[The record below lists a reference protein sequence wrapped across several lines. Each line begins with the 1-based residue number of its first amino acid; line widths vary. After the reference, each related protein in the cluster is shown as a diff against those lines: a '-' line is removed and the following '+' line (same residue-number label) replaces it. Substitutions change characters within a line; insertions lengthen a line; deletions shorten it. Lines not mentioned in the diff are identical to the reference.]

1 MVCAKL
7 TALVY
12 TIGPGPGIWAGGVGI
27 PEEGGVKRKLIAAI
41 GIAGMM
47 VSIAACGGDKD
58 SGDSKGSEAK
68 ELTVWLTVDAQNNW
82 PALVKAADAA
92 VQKKHPGL
100 KITHEYY
107 GWPDKNAKLDAV
119 LATDKAP
126 DVVEMGN
133 TEMLGYMVKGAFA
146 PLDASKFDNSSA
158 WLDGL
163 KASVTYDG
171 KTYGVPYYAGGRV
184 ANWRKD
190 VFAKVGVKSAP
201 TTYAE
206 LTAALDK
213 VQKKE
218 GDKFSAWYQPTR
230 DWYAAMSFVYDAG
243 GSIAVESGGKWK
255 ASLSSPESVKGLNE
269 FKNVVDEYMHGDKTK
284 DESDRYIVYGQG
296 KSGMIFAP
304 AWEGATAAAKE
315 NDKTGKLAG
324 NVENFVMP
332 GPSGKNLPVFLGG
345 SDLAVP
351 VKSDAQDLAAEW
363 INAFTGPSGQ
373 KGLMAKGN
381 LPNNKTDLATLK
393 NDPATAVPA
402 TAAESNWF
410 VPMAPGWGQ
419 VEKAQVLQNML
430 QSIGTGKKTVEAAAK
445 EADAAIDKV
454 INNS

>member
-1 MVCAKL
+1 M
-7 TALVY
+7 
-12 TIGPGPGIWAGGVGI
+12 
-27 PEEGGVKRKLIAAI
+27 KRKLIAAI

-47 VSIAACGGDKD
+47 VSIAACGGNDDKSSSN
-58 SGDSKGSEAK
+58 SGADAK

-82 PALVKAADAA
+82 PQLVKAADAA
-92 VQKKHPGL
+92 VQKAHPGV
-100 KITHEYY
+100 KIKHEYY
-107 GWPDKNAKLDAV
+107 GWPDKNTKLDAV
-119 LATDKAP
+119 LATDKVP

-133 TEMLGYMVKGAFA
+133 TEMLSYMVKGAFA
-146 PLDASKFDNSSA
+146 PVDPAKFTNSSA

-190 VFAKVGVKSAP
+190 IAASVGVKAPP

-206 LTAALDK
+206 LTADLDK
-213 VQKKE
+213 IQKKE
-218 GDKFSAWYQPTR
+218 GSKFSAWYQPTR

-243 GSIAVESGGKWK
+243 GAIATQSGSDWK
-255 ASLSSPESVKGLNE
+255 ASLSSPESIKGLNE
-269 FKNVVDEYMHGDKTK
+269 WKSVIDKYMHGDKTK

-296 KSGMIFAP
+296 KASMIFAA
-304 AWEGATAAAKE
+304 AWEGATAADPK
-315 NDKTGKLAG
+315 NDKTGGKLKTDL
-324 NVENFVMP
+324 VNFVMP
-332 GPSGKNLPVFLGG
+332 GPSGKNMPVFLGG

-351 VKSDAQDLAAEW
+351 VKSKAQALAAEW

-393 NDPATAVPA
+393 SDPATAVPA

-419 VEKAQVLQNML
+419 VEKAQVLQTML
-430 QSIGTGKKTVEAAAK
+430 QNIGTGKQSVEDAAK
-445 EADAAIDKV
+445 AADTAIDKV
-454 INNS
+454 INTK

>member
-1 MVCAKL
+1 M
-7 TALVY
+7 
-12 TIGPGPGIWAGGVGI
+12 
-27 PEEGGVKRKLIAAI
+27 KRKLTAAI

-47 VSIAACGGDKD
+47 VSIAACGGEGDGGSDKGAD
-58 SGDSKGSEAK
+58 AK

-82 PALVKAADAA
+82 PELVKAADAA
-92 VQKKHPGL
+92 VKKKHPGL
-100 KITHEYY
+100 KIDHEYY

-119 LATDKAP
+119 LATDKVP

-146 PLDASKFDNSSA
+146 PLDQADFDNSDA

-190 VFAKVGVKSAP
+190 VAASAGVKSTP
-201 TTYAE
+201 KTYKE

-213 VQKKE
+213 IQKKQ

-243 GSIAVESGGKWK
+243 GAIATESGGQWK
-255 ASLSSPESVKGLNE
+255 ASLSSPESLKGLTE
-269 FKNVVDEYMHGDKTK
+269 FKNVVDSYMHGDKTK

-296 KSGMIFAP
+296 KSAMIFAA
-304 AWEGATAAAKE
+304 AWEGATAEDPK
-315 NDKTGKLAG
+315 NDKTGKLKG
-324 NVENFVMP
+324 NLENFVMP
-332 GPSGKNLPVFLGG
+332 GPSGKNMPVFLGG

-351 VKSDAQDLAAEW
+351 VKSDAQALAAEW
-363 INAFTGPSGQ
+363 INAFAGSSGQ

-393 NDPATAVPA
+393 NDPKTAVPA

-419 VEKAQVLQNML
+419 VEKAQILQTML
-430 QSIGTGKKTVEAAAK
+430 QSIGTGKKSVEAAAE

-454 INNS
+454 INTK

>member
-1 MVCAKL
+1 M
-7 TALVY
+7 
-12 TIGPGPGIWAGGVGI
+12 
-27 PEEGGVKRKLIAAI
+27 KRKLVAAI

-47 VSIAACGGDKD
+47 VSIAACGGGKD
-58 SGDSKGSEAK
+58 GGSSSKGGADAK

-82 PALVKAADAA
+82 PELVKAADDA
-92 VQKKHPGL
+92 VTKKHPGL
-100 KITHEYY
+100 KIKHEYY
-107 GWPDKNAKLDAV
+107 GWPDKNTKLDAV

-146 PLDASKFDNSSA
+146 PVDAADFTGSDA

-190 VFAKVGVKSAP
+190 VIAAAGVKSVP
-201 TTYAE
+201 KTYQE
-206 LTAALDK
+206 LTADLDK
-213 VQKKE
+213 VQKKQ
-218 GDKFSAWYQPTR
+218 GDKFNAWYQPTR

-243 GSIAVESGGKWK
+243 GSIAKEEGGQWK
-255 ASLSSPESVKGLNE
+255 ADLSSPESLKGLNE
-269 FKNVVDEYMHGDKTK
+269 FKNVVDKYMHGDKTK

-296 KSGMIFAP
+296 KSGMIFGA
-304 AWEGATAAAKE
+304 AWEGAAASDPE
-315 NDKTGKLAG
+315 QDKTGKLKD
-324 NVENFVMP
+324 NNENFVMP
-332 GPSGKNLPVFLGG
+332 GPSGKNMPVFLGG

-351 VKSDAQDLAAEW
+351 VKSKAQTLAAEW

-373 KGLMAKGN
+373 KGLMGKGN

-393 NDPATAVPA
+393 DDPATAVPA

-419 VEKAQVLQNML
+419 VEKAQVLQTML
-430 QSIGTGKKTVEAAAK
+430 QNIGTGKKSVEAAAK

-454 INNS
+454 INTK

>member
-1 MVCAKL
+1 MASL
-7 TALVY
+7 SN
-12 TIGPGPGIWAGGVGI
+12 GI
-27 PEEGGVKRKLIAAI
+27 PEEGGVKRKLTTAI
-41 GIAGMM
+41 CVAGMM
-47 VSIAACGGDKD
+47 VSIAACGGGEDKSSD
-58 SGDSKGSEAK
+58 TGADTK

-82 PALVKAADAA
+82 PELVKAADAA
-92 VQKKHPGL
+92 VEKKHPGIT
-100 KITHEYY
+100 ITHEYY

-133 TEMLGYMVKGAFA
+133 TEMLAYMVKGAFA
-146 PLDASKFDNSSA
+146 PLDPAKFDNSEA

-163 KASVTYDG
+163 KASVTYED

-184 ANWRKD
+184 ANWRGD
-190 VFAKVGVKSAP
+190 VFAAAGVKTP
-201 TTYAE
+201 PKTYDE

-213 VQKKE
+213 VQKKQ

-255 ASLSSPESVKGLNE
+255 ANLSSPESIKGLNE
-269 FKNVVDEYMHGDKTK
+269 FKDVVDTYMHGDKTK

-351 VKSDAQDLAAEW
+351 VKSDAQTVAAEW
-363 INAFTGPSGQ
+363 INAFTGPAGQ
-373 KGLMAKGN
+373 KGLMEKGN

-393 NDPATAVPA
+393 DDPATAVPA

-419 VEKAQVLQNML
+419 VEKAQILQTML
-430 QSIGTGKKTVEAAAK
+430 QSIGTGKKSVEEAAKA
-445 EADAAIDKV
+445 ADAEIDKV
-454 INNS
+454 INNE

>member
-1 MVCAKL
+1 M
-7 TALVY
+7 
-12 TIGPGPGIWAGGVGI
+12 
-27 PEEGGVKRKLIAAI
+27 KRKLIAAI

-47 VSIAACGGDKD
+47 VSIAACGDDKD
-58 SGDSKGSEAK
+58 SGGSDKGTEAK

-82 PALVKAADAA
+82 PELVKAADAA
-92 VQKKHPGL
+92 VQKKHPGV

-119 LATDKAP
+119 LATDKVP

-133 TEMLGYMVKGAFA
+133 TEMLSYMVKGAFA
-146 PLDASKFDNSSA
+146 PLDAAKFDNSSA

-163 KASVTYDG
+163 KASVTYED

-184 ANWRKD
+184 GNWRKD
-190 VFAKVGVKSAP
+190 LFASAGVKAAP
-201 TTYAE
+201 KTYAE

-218 GDKFSAWYQPTR
+218 GDKFSSWYQPTR

-243 GSIAVESGGKWK
+243 GSIAKEEGGQWK
-255 ASLSSPESVKGLNE
+255 GNLSSPESVKGLNE
-269 FKNVVDEYMHGDKTK
+269 YKNVVDKYMHGDKTK
-284 DESDRYIVYGQG
+284 DESDRHIVYGQG
-296 KSGMIFAP
+296 KSGMIFGA
-304 AWEGATAAAKE
+304 AWEGATAEAPE
-315 NDKTGKLAG
+315 NDKSGKLKG
-324 NVENFVMP
+324 NLENFVMP

-351 VKSDAQDLAAEW
+351 VKSDAQELAAEW
-363 INAFTGPSGQ
+363 INAFTGPAGQ

-393 NDPATAVPA
+393 NDPKTVVPA

-419 VEKAQVLQNML
+419 IEKAQVLQTML
-430 QSIGTGKKTVEAAAK
+430 QSIGTGKKTVEEAAK

-454 INNS
+454 INTK

>member
-1 MVCAKL
+1 M
-7 TALVY
+7 
-12 TIGPGPGIWAGGVGI
+12 
-27 PEEGGVKRKLIAAI
+27 KRKLAAAI
-41 GIAGMM
+41 CIAGMM
-47 VSIAACGGDKD
+47 VSIAACGGDGGDGGSDK
-58 SGDSKGSEAK
+58 SGADAK

-82 PALVKAADAA
+82 PELVKAADAA
-92 VQKKHPGL
+92 VTKKHPGI
-100 KITHEYY
+100 KINHEYY

-146 PLDASKFDNSSA
+146 PLDAGQFDNSAA

-163 KASVTYDG
+163 KASVTYEG

-190 VFAKVGVKSAP
+190 VFASVGVKSAP
-201 TTYAE
+201 KTYAE
-206 LTAALDK
+206 LTSALDK
-213 VQKKE
+213 VQKEE

-243 GSIAVESGGKWK
+243 GSIAVESGGQWK
-255 ASLSSPESVKGLNE
+255 GNLSSPESVKGLKE
-269 FKNVVDEYMHGDKTK
+269 FQKVVDGYMHGDKTK

-315 NDKTGKLAG
+315 NDKTGKLEG

-351 VKSDAQDLAAEW
+351 VKSDAQAVAAEW
-363 INAFTGPSGQ
+363 INAFTGSSGQ
-373 KGLMAKGN
+373 KGLIAKGN

-419 VEKAQVLQNML
+419 VEKAQVLQTML
-430 QSIGTGKKTVEAAAK
+430 QSIGTGKKSVEAAAK

-454 INNS
+454 INTK

>member
-1 MVCAKL
+1 
-7 TALVY
+7 
-12 TIGPGPGIWAGGVGI
+12 
-27 PEEGGVKRKLIAAI
+27 VKRKLVTAI
-41 GIAGMM
+41 GVAGMM
-47 VSIAACGGDKD
+47 ISIAACGGSDD
-58 SGDSKGSEAK
+58 NGSGGGKGGDVK

-82 PALVKAADAA
+82 PELVKAADDA
-92 VQKKHPGL
+92 VAKKHPGI
-100 KITHEYY
+100 KIKHEYY

-133 TEMLGYMVKGAFA
+133 TEMLPYVVRGAFA
-146 PLDASKFDNSSA
+146 PVDPAKFDNSEA

-163 KASVTYDG
+163 KDSVTYEG

-184 ANWRKD
+184 ANFRKD
-190 VFAKVGVKSAP
+190 VFAEVGVKAAP
-201 TTYAE
+201 KTYKE

-213 VQKKE
+213 VQKKQ
-218 GDKFSAWYQPTR
+218 GDKFSAWYQPSR
-230 DWYAAMSFVYDAG
+230 DWYAAMSFVFDAG
-243 GSIAVESGGKWK
+243 GAIAKEEGGQWK
-255 ASLSSPESVKGLNE
+255 ASLSSPESLKGLNE
-269 FKNVVDEYMHGDKTK
+269 FKTVLDTYMHGDKTK
-284 DESDRYIVYGQG
+284 DEADRYIVYGQG

-304 AWEGATAAAKE
+304 AWEGATAADPK
-315 NDKTGKLAG
+315 NDKTGKLKG

-351 VKSDAQDLAAEW
+351 VKSDAQDVAAEW
-363 INAFTGPSGQ
+363 INAFTGASGQ

-402 TAAESNWF
+402 TAAESSWF

-419 VEKAQVLQNML
+419 VEKAQVLQTML
-430 QSIGTGKKTVEAAAK
+430 QSIATGKKSVEEAAK
-445 EADAAIDKV
+445 DADAAIDKV
-454 INNS
+454 INTK

>member
-1 MVCAKL
+1 M
-7 TALVY
+7 
-12 TIGPGPGIWAGGVGI
+12 
-27 PEEGGVKRKLIAAI
+27 KRKLISAI
-41 GIAGMM
+41 GIAGMV
-47 VSIAACGGDKD
+47 VSIAACGGEGGSGGSDKGAD
-58 SGDSKGSEAK
+58 AK

-82 PALVKAADAA
+82 PELVKAADAA
-92 VQKKHPGL
+92 VKKKHPGL
-100 KITHEYY
+100 KINHEYY

-119 LATDKAP
+119 LATDKVP

-146 PLDASKFDNSSA
+146 PLDPAEFDTSDA

-190 VFAKVGVKSAP
+190 VAASVGVKTP
-201 TTYAE
+201 PKTYKE

-213 VQKKE
+213 IQKKQ

-243 GSIAVESGGKWK
+243 GAIATESGGQWK
-255 ASLSSPESVKGLNE
+255 ASLSSPESLKGLKE
-269 FKNVVDEYMHGDKTK
+269 FKNVVDDYMHGDKTK

-296 KSGMIFAP
+296 KSAMIFAA
-304 AWEGATAAAKE
+304 AWEGATAEDPK
-315 NDKTGKLAG
+315 NDKSGELKG
-324 NVENFVMP
+324 NLENFVMP
-332 GPSGKNLPVFLGG
+332 GPSGKNMPVFLGG

-351 VKSDAQDLAAEW
+351 VKSDAQALAAEW
-363 INAFTGPSGQ
+363 INAFTGSSGQ

-381 LPNNKTDLATLK
+381 LPNNKSDLATLK
-393 NDPATAVPA
+393 NDPKTAVPA

-419 VEKAQVLQNML
+419 VEKAQILQTML
-430 QSIGTGKKTVEAAAK
+430 QSIGTGKKSVEAAAK

-454 INNS
+454 INTK

>member
-1 MVCAKL
+1 M
-7 TALVY
+7 
-12 TIGPGPGIWAGGVGI
+12 
-27 PEEGGVKRKLIAAI
+27 KRKLTAAI

-47 VSIAACGGDKD
+47 VSIAACGGEGGGGSDKGAD
-58 SGDSKGSEAK
+58 AK

-82 PALVKAADAA
+82 PDLVKAADAA
-92 VQKKHPGL
+92 VKKKHPGV
-100 KITHEYY
+100 KINHEYY

-146 PLDASKFDNSSA
+146 PLDQATFDHSDA

-163 KASVTYDG
+163 KASVTYED

-190 VFAKVGVKSAP
+190 VAASVGVKSTP
-201 TTYAE
+201 KTYKE

-213 VQKKE
+213 IQKKQ
-218 GDKFSAWYQPTR
+218 GDKYNAWYQPTR

-243 GSIAVESGGKWK
+243 GAIATESGGQWK
-255 ASLSSPESVKGLNE
+255 ASLSSPESLKGLKE
-269 FKNVVDEYMHGDKTK
+269 FKNVVDSYMHGDKTK

-296 KSGMIFAP
+296 KSAMIFAA
-304 AWEGATAAAKE
+304 AWEGATAEDPK
-315 NDKTGKLAG
+315 NDKTGKLKG
-324 NVENFVMP
+324 NLENFVMP
-332 GPSGKNLPVFLGG
+332 GPSGKNMPVFLGG

-351 VKSDAQDLAAEW
+351 VKSDAQALAAEW
-363 INAFTGPSGQ
+363 INALTGSAGQ

-393 NDPATAVPA
+393 NDPKTAVPA

-419 VEKAQVLQNML
+419 VEKAQILQTML
-430 QSIGTGKKTVEAAAK
+430 QSIGTGKKSVEAAAQD
-445 EADAAIDKV
+445 ADAAINKV
-454 INNS
+454 INTK

>member
-1 MVCAKL
+1 
-7 TALVY
+7 
-12 TIGPGPGIWAGGVGI
+12 
-27 PEEGGVKRKLIAAI
+27 VKRKLIAAI

-47 VSIAACGGDKD
+47 VSIAACGDSD
-58 SGDSKGSEAK
+58 SGSSDNSGADVK

-82 PALVKAADAA
+82 PELVKAADAA
-92 VQKKHPGL
+92 IVKKHPGI
-100 KITHEYY
+100 KIKHEYY

-133 TEMLGYMVKGAFA
+133 TEMLSYMVKGAFA
-146 PLDASKFDNSSA
+146 PVDAAKFDNSDA

-190 VFAKVGVKSAP
+190 LFASVGVKSAP
-201 TTYAE
+201 KTYTE

-243 GSIAVESGGKWK
+243 GSIAVESGGQWK
-255 ASLSSPESVKGLNE
+255 ANLSSPESIEGLKA
-269 FKNVVDEYMHGDKTK
+269 FKNVVDKYMHGDKTK

-315 NDKTGKLAG
+315 NDKTGKLAN

-351 VKSDAQDLAAEW
+351 VKSDAQAVAAEW
-363 INAFTGPSGQ
+363 INAFAGSSGQ

-419 VEKAQVLQNML
+419 VEKAQVLQTML
-430 QSIGTGKKTVEAAAK
+430 QSIGTGKKSVEDAAK
-445 EADAAIDKV
+445 EADAEIDKV
-454 INNS
+454 INTK

>member
-1 MVCAKL
+1 M
-7 TALVY
+7 
-12 TIGPGPGIWAGGVGI
+12 
-27 PEEGGVKRKLIAAI
+27 KRKLIAAI

-47 VSIAACGGDKD
+47 VSIAACGGNDD
-58 SGDSKGSEAK
+58 KGSSNSGADAK

-82 PALVKAADAA
+82 PDLVKAADAT
-92 VQKKHPGL
+92 VQKAHPGV
-100 KITHEYY
+100 KIKHEYY
-107 GWPDKNAKLDAV
+107 GWPDKNTKLDAV

-146 PLDASKFDNSSA
+146 PVDASKFTNSSA

-163 KASVTYDG
+163 KASVSYDG

-190 VFAKVGVKSAP
+190 IAASAGIKAPP

-206 LTAALDK
+206 LTSDLDK
-213 VQKKE
+213 IQKKE
-218 GDKFSAWYQPTR
+218 GGKFSAWYQPTR

-243 GSIAVESGGKWK
+243 GAIATQSGDQWK
-255 ASLSSPESVKGLNE
+255 GSLSSPESLKGLNE
-269 FKNVVDEYMHGDKTK
+269 WKSVIDKYMHGDKTK

-296 KSGMIFAP
+296 KAAMIFGA
-304 AWEGATAAAKE
+304 AWEGASAADPKA
-315 NDKTGKLAG
+315 DKTGGKLKTSL
-324 NVENFVMP
+324 VNFVMP
-332 GPSGKNLPVFLGG
+332 GPSGKNMPVFLGG
-345 SDLAVP
+345 SDLAIP
-351 VKSDAQDLAAEW
+351 VKSKAQGLAAEW

-393 NDPATAVPA
+393 SDPATEVPA

-419 VEKAQVLQNML
+419 VEKAQVLQTML
-430 QSIGTGKKTVEAAAK
+430 QNIGTGKQSVEAAAK
-445 EADAAIDKV
+445 AADSAIDKV
-454 INNS
+454 INTK

>member
-1 MVCAKL
+1 M
-7 TALVY
+7 
-12 TIGPGPGIWAGGVGI
+12 
-27 PEEGGVKRKLIAAI
+27 KRKLISAI
-41 GIAGMM
+41 GIAGMV
-47 VSIAACGGDKD
+47 VSIAACGGEGGSGGSDKGAD
-58 SGDSKGSEAK
+58 AK

-82 PALVKAADAA
+82 PELVKAADAA
-92 VQKKHPGL
+92 VKKKHPGL
-100 KITHEYY
+100 KINHEYY

-146 PLDASKFDNSSA
+146 PLDPAEFDTSDA

-190 VFAKVGVKSAP
+190 VAASVGVKTP
-201 TTYAE
+201 PKTYKE

-213 VQKKE
+213 IQKKQ

-243 GSIAVESGGKWK
+243 GAIATESGGQWK
-255 ASLSSPESVKGLNE
+255 ASLSSPESLKGLKE
-269 FKNVVDEYMHGDKTK
+269 FKNVVDDYMHGDKTK

-296 KSGMIFAP
+296 KSAMIFAA
-304 AWEGATAAAKE
+304 AWEGATAEDPK
-315 NDKTGKLAG
+315 NDKSGELKG
-324 NVENFVMP
+324 NLENFVMP
-332 GPSGKNLPVFLGG
+332 GPSGKNMPVFLGG

-351 VKSDAQDLAAEW
+351 VKSDAQALAAEW
-363 INAFTGPSGQ
+363 INAFTGSSGQ

-381 LPNNKTDLATLK
+381 LPNNKSDLATLK
-393 NDPATAVPA
+393 NDPKTAVPA

-419 VEKAQVLQNML
+419 VEKAQILQTML
-430 QSIGTGKKTVEAAAK
+430 QSIGTGKKSVEAAAK

-454 INNS
+454 INTK

>member
-1 MVCAKL
+1 M
-7 TALVY
+7 
-12 TIGPGPGIWAGGVGI
+12 
-27 PEEGGVKRKLIAAI
+27 KRKLIAAI

-47 VSIAACGGDKD
+47 VSIAACGGNDD
-58 SGDSKGSEAK
+58 KGSSNSGADAK

-82 PALVKAADAA
+82 PDLVKAADAT
-92 VQKKHPGL
+92 VQKAHPGV
-100 KITHEYY
+100 KIKHEYY
-107 GWPDKNAKLDAV
+107 GWPDKNTKLDAV

-146 PLDASKFDNSSA
+146 PVDASKFTNSSA

-190 VFAKVGVKSAP
+190 IAASAGIKAPP

-206 LTAALDK
+206 LTSDLDK
-213 VQKKE
+213 IQKKE
-218 GDKFSAWYQPTR
+218 GGKFSAWYQPTR

-243 GSIAVESGGKWK
+243 GAIATQSGDQWK
-255 ASLSSPESVKGLNE
+255 GSLSSPESLKGLNE
-269 FKNVVDEYMHGDKTK
+269 WKSVIDKYMHGDKTK

-296 KSGMIFAP
+296 KAAMIFGA
-304 AWEGATAAAKE
+304 AWEGASAADPKA
-315 NDKTGKLAG
+315 DKTGGKLKTSL
-324 NVENFVMP
+324 VNFVMP
-332 GPSGKNLPVFLGG
+332 GPSGKNMPVFLGG
-345 SDLAVP
+345 SDLAIP
-351 VKSDAQDLAAEW
+351 VKSKAQGLAAEW

-393 NDPATAVPA
+393 SDPATEVPA

-419 VEKAQVLQNML
+419 VEKAQVLQTML
-430 QSIGTGKKTVEAAAK
+430 QNIGTGKQSVEAAAK
-445 EADAAIDKV
+445 AADSAIDKV
-454 INNS
+454 INTK

>member
-1 MVCAKL
+1 M
-7 TALVY
+7 
-12 TIGPGPGIWAGGVGI
+12 
-27 PEEGGVKRKLIAAI
+27 KRKLIAAI

-47 VSIAACGGDKD
+47 VSIAACGGNDDKSSSN
-58 SGDSKGSEAK
+58 SGADAK

-82 PALVKAADAA
+82 PDLVKAADAT
-92 VQKKHPGL
+92 VQKAHPGV
-100 KITHEYY
+100 KIKHEYY
-107 GWPDKNAKLDAV
+107 GWPDKNTKLDAV

-146 PLDASKFDNSSA
+146 PVDASKFTNSSA

-190 VFAKVGVKSAP
+190 IAASAGIKSTP

-206 LTAALDK
+206 LTSDLDK
-213 VQKKE
+213 IQKKE
-218 GDKFSAWYQPTR
+218 GSKFSAWYQPTR

-243 GSIAVESGGKWK
+243 GAIATQSGDQWK
-255 ASLSSPESVKGLNE
+255 GSLSSPESIKGLNE
-269 FKNVVDEYMHGDKTK
+269 WKSVIDKYMHGDKTK

-296 KSGMIFAP
+296 KAAMIFGA
-304 AWEGATAAAKE
+304 AWEGASAADPKA
-315 NDKTGKLAG
+315 DKTGGKLKTSL
-324 NVENFVMP
+324 VNFVMP
-332 GPSGKNLPVFLGG
+332 GPSGKNMPVFLGG
-345 SDLAVP
+345 SDLAIP
-351 VKSDAQDLAAEW
+351 VKSKAQGLAAEW

-393 NDPATAVPA
+393 SDPATEVPA

-419 VEKAQVLQNML
+419 VEKAQVLQTML
-430 QSIGTGKKTVEAAAK
+430 QNIGTGKQSVEAAAK
-445 EADAAIDKV
+445 TADAAIDKV
-454 INNS
+454 INTK

>member
-1 MVCAKL
+1 M
-7 TALVY
+7 
-12 TIGPGPGIWAGGVGI
+12 
-27 PEEGGVKRKLIAAI
+27 KRKLTAAI

-47 VSIAACGGDKD
+47 VSIAACGGEGGGGSDKGAD
-58 SGDSKGSEAK
+58 AK

-82 PALVKAADAA
+82 PELVKAADAA
-92 VQKKHPGL
+92 VKKKHPGI
-100 KITHEYY
+100 KINHEYY

-146 PLDASKFDNSSA
+146 PLDQGAFDNADA

-163 KASVTYDG
+163 KASVTYEG

-184 ANWRKD
+184 ANWRRD
-190 VFAKVGVKSAP
+190 VAASVGVKSTP
-201 TTYAE
+201 KTYKE
-206 LTAALDK
+206 LTDTLDK
-213 VQKKE
+213 IQKKQ
-218 GDKFSAWYQPTR
+218 GDKYSAWYQPTR

-243 GSIAVESGGKWK
+243 GAIATESGGQWK
-255 ASLSSPESVKGLNE
+255 ASLSSPESLKGLTE
-269 FKNVVDEYMHGDKTK
+269 FKNVVDRYMHGDKTK

-296 KSGMIFAP
+296 KSAMIFAA
-304 AWEGATAAAKE
+304 AWEGATAEDPK
-315 NDKTGKLAG
+315 NDKTGKLKG
-324 NVENFVMP
+324 NLENFVMP
-332 GPSGKNLPVFLGG
+332 GPSGKNMPVFLGG

-351 VKSDAQDLAAEW
+351 VKSDAQALAAEW
-363 INAFTGPSGQ
+363 INAFTGSSGQ

-393 NDPATAVPA
+393 NDPKTAVPA

-419 VEKAQVLQNML
+419 VEKAQILQTML
-430 QSIGTGKKTVEAAAK
+430 QSIGTGKKSVEAAAK
-445 EADAAIDKV
+445 DADAAIDKV
-454 INNS
+454 INTK

>member
-1 MVCAKL
+1 M
-7 TALVY
+7 
-12 TIGPGPGIWAGGVGI
+12 
-27 PEEGGVKRKLIAAI
+27 KRKLISAI

-47 VSIAACGGDKD
+47 VSIAACGGEGGGSDKGGAD
-58 SGDSKGSEAK
+58 AK

-82 PALVKAADAA
+82 PQLVKAADAA

-100 KITHEYY
+100 KINHEYY

-146 PLDASKFDNSSA
+146 PLDPAKFDNSDA

-163 KASVTYDG
+163 KASVTYED

-190 VFAKVGVKSAP
+190 IAASVGVKTP
-201 TTYAE
+201 PKTYKE

-213 VQKKE
+213 IQKKE
-218 GDKFSAWYQPTR
+218 GGKYNAWYQPTR

-243 GSIAVESGGKWK
+243 GAIATESGGQWK
-255 ASLSSPESVKGLNE
+255 ASLSSPESLKGLTE
-269 FKNVVDEYMHGDKTK
+269 FKNVVDSYMHGDKTK

-296 KSGMIFAP
+296 KSAMIFAA
-304 AWEGATAAAKE
+304 AWEGATAEDPK
-315 NDKTGKLAG
+315 NDKTGKLKG
-324 NVENFVMP
+324 NLENFVTP
-332 GPSGKNLPVFLGG
+332 GPSGKNMPVFLGG

-363 INAFTGPSGQ
+363 INAYTGSSGQ

-419 VEKAQVLQNML
+419 VEKAQILQTML
-430 QSIGTGKKTVEAAAK
+430 QSIGTGKKSVEAAAK
-445 EADAAIDKV
+445 DADAAIDKV
-454 INNS
+454 INTK

>member
-1 MVCAKL
+1 M
-7 TALVY
+7 
-12 TIGPGPGIWAGGVGI
+12 
-27 PEEGGVKRKLIAAI
+27 KRKLIAAI

-47 VSIAACGGDKD
+47 VSIAACGGNDD
-58 SGDSKGSEAK
+58 KGSSNSGADAK

-82 PALVKAADAA
+82 PQLVKAADAA
-92 VQKKHPGL
+92 VQKAHPGV
-100 KITHEYY
+100 KIKHEYY
-107 GWPDKNAKLDAV
+107 GWPDKNTKLDAV

-133 TEMLGYMVKGAFA
+133 TEMLSYMVKGAFA
-146 PLDASKFDNSSA
+146 PVDPAKFTNSSA

-190 VFAKVGVKSAP
+190 IAASVGVKAPP
-201 TTYAE
+201 TTYTE
-206 LTAALDK
+206 LTADLDK
-213 VQKKE
+213 IQKKE
-218 GDKFSAWYQPTR
+218 GSKFSAWYQPTR

-243 GSIAVESGGKWK
+243 GAIATQSGSEWK

-269 FKNVVDEYMHGDKTK
+269 WKSVIDKYMHGDKTK

-296 KSGMIFAP
+296 KASMIFAA
-304 AWEGATAAAKE
+304 AWEGATAADPK
-315 NDKTGKLAG
+315 NDKTGGKLKTDL
-324 NVENFVMP
+324 VNFVMP
-332 GPSGKNLPVFLGG
+332 GPSGKNMPVFLGG

-351 VKSDAQDLAAEW
+351 VKSKAQALAAEW

-393 NDPATAVPA
+393 SDPATAVPA

-419 VEKAQVLQNML
+419 VEKAQVLQTML
-430 QSIGTGKKTVEAAAK
+430 QNIGTGKKSVADAAK

-454 INNS
+454 INTK

>member
-1 MVCAKL
+1 M
-7 TALVY
+7 
-12 TIGPGPGIWAGGVGI
+12 
-27 PEEGGVKRKLIAAI
+27 KRKLTAAI

-47 VSIAACGGDKD
+47 VSIAACGGEGGGGSDKGAD
-58 SGDSKGSEAK
+58 AK

-100 KITHEYY
+100 KINHEYY

-146 PLDASKFDNSSA
+146 PLDQAKFDNSDA

-163 KASVTYDG
+163 KASVTYEG
-171 KTYGVPYYAGGRV
+171 KIYGVPYYAGGRV

-190 VFAKVGVKSAP
+190 VAASVGVKSTP
-201 TTYAE
+201 KTYQE

-213 VQKKE
+213 IQKKR

-243 GSIAVESGGKWK
+243 GAIATESGGRWK
-255 ASLSSPESVKGLNE
+255 ASLSSPESLKGLKE
-269 FKNVVDEYMHGDKTK
+269 FKNVVDSYMHGDKTK

-296 KSGMIFAP
+296 KSAMIFAA
-304 AWEGATAAAKE
+304 AWEGATAEDPK
-315 NDKTGKLAG
+315 NDKSGKLKG
-324 NVENFVMP
+324 NLENFVMP
-332 GPSGKNLPVFLGG
+332 GPSGKNMPVFLGG

-351 VKSDAQDLAAEW
+351 VKSDAQALAAEW
-363 INAFTGPSGQ
+363 INAFTGSSGQ

-393 NDPATAVPA
+393 NDPKTAVPA
-402 TAAESNWF
+402 TAAESSWF

-419 VEKAQVLQNML
+419 VEKAQVLQTML
-430 QSIGTGKKTVEAAAK
+430 QSIGTGKKSVEAAAK

-454 INNS
+454 INTK

>member
-1 MVCAKL
+1 M
-7 TALVY
+7 
-12 TIGPGPGIWAGGVGI
+12 
-27 PEEGGVKRKLIAAI
+27 KRKLTAAI

-47 VSIAACGGDKD
+47 VSVAACGGGSKAEE
-58 SGDSKGSEAK
+58 SGQGADAK

-82 PALVKAADAA
+82 PELVKAADAA
-92 VQKKHPGL
+92 VKKKRPG
-100 KITHEYY
+100 ITIKHEYY
-107 GWPDKNAKLDAV
+107 GWPDKNTKLDAV

-146 PLDASKFDNSSA
+146 PLEASEFDNADA

-190 VFAKVGVKSAP
+190 IAKQSGITSPP
-201 TTYAE
+201 TTYDE
-206 LTAALDK
+206 LTTALDK
-213 VQKKE
+213 IQKE
-218 GDKFSAWYQPTR
+218 QGGKFNAWYQPTR

-243 GSIAVESGGKWK
+243 GAIAKEEGGQWK
-255 ASLSSPESVKGLNE
+255 ATLSSPESVKGLEE
-269 FKNVVDEYMHGDKTK
+269 FKNVIDTYMNGDKTK

-296 KSGMIFAP
+296 KSAMIFAA
-304 AWEGATAAAKE
+304 AWEGATAADPK
-315 NDKTGKLAG
+315 NDKTGKLKD
-324 NVENFVMP
+324 NLENFVMP
-332 GPSGKNLPVFLGG
+332 GPSGKNMPVFLGG

-351 VKSDAQDLAAEW
+351 VKSDAQAVAAEW

-393 NDPATAVPA
+393 SDPATAVPA

-419 VEKAQVLQNML
+419 VEKAQILQTMLQN
-430 QSIGTGKKTVEAAAK
+430 IGTGKQSVEAAAK

-454 INNS
+454 INTK

>member
-1 MVCAKL
+1 M
-7 TALVY
+7 
-12 TIGPGPGIWAGGVGI
+12 
-27 PEEGGVKRKLIAAI
+27 KRKLIAAI
-41 GIAGMM
+41 GIAGM
-47 VSIAACGGDKD
+47 VFSVAACGNDKD
-58 SGDSKGSEAK
+58 GGDSSKGTDAK

-82 PALVKAADAA
+82 PELVKAADAA
-92 VQKKHPGL
+92 VQKKHPGI
-100 KITHEYY
+100 KIKHEYY
-107 GWPDKNAKLDAV
+107 GWPDKNTKLDAV

-146 PLDASKFDNSSA
+146 PVDTSQFTNSDQ

-190 VFAKVGVKSAP
+190 IAASAGIK
-201 TTYAE
+201 TTPKTYTE
-206 LTAALDK
+206 LTADLDK
-213 VQKKE
+213 IQKKE

-243 GSIAVESGGKWK
+243 GSIAVDSGGQWK
-255 ASLSSPESVKGLNE
+255 GNLSSPESIKGLNE
-269 FKNVVDEYMHGDKTK
+269 FKTVIDKYMHGDKTK

-296 KSGMIFAP
+296 KSAMIFGA
-304 AWEGATAAAKE
+304 AWEGATAADPK
-315 NDKTGKLAG
+315 NDKTGGKLKD
-324 NVENFVMP
+324 NLVNFVMP
-332 GPSGKNLPVFLGG
+332 GPSGKNMPVFLGG
-345 SDLAVP
+345 SDLAIP
-351 VKSDAQDLAAEW
+351 VKSKAQGVAAEW

-393 NDPATAVPA
+393 SDPATAVPA

-419 VEKAQVLQNML
+419 VEKAQVLQTML
-430 QSIGTGKKTVEAAAK
+430 QNIGTGKQSVEAAAK
-445 EADAAIDKV
+445 TADAAIDKV
-454 INNS
+454 INTK

>member
-1 MVCAKL
+1 M
-7 TALVY
+7 
-12 TIGPGPGIWAGGVGI
+12 
-27 PEEGGVKRKLIAAI
+27 KRKLISAI
-41 GIAGMM
+41 GIAGMV
-47 VSIAACGGDKD
+47 VSIAACGGEGGNGGSDKGAD
-58 SGDSKGSEAK
+58 AK

-82 PALVKAADAA
+82 PELVKAADAA
-92 VQKKHPGL
+92 VKKKHPGL
-100 KITHEYY
+100 KINHEYY

-119 LATDKAP
+119 LATDKVP

-146 PLDASKFDNSSA
+146 PLDPAGFDSSDA

-163 KASVTYDG
+163 EASVTYEG

-184 ANWRKD
+184 ANWRGD
-190 VFAKVGVKSAP
+190 VAASVGVKTP
-201 TTYAE
+201 PKTYKE

-213 VQKKE
+213 IQKKQ

-243 GSIAVESGGKWK
+243 GAIATESGGQWK
-255 ASLSSPESVKGLNE
+255 ASLSSPQSLKGLKE
-269 FKNVVDEYMHGDKTK
+269 FKNVVDKYMHGDKTK

-296 KSGMIFAP
+296 KSAMIFAA
-304 AWEGATAAAKE
+304 AWEGATAEDPK
-315 NDKTGKLAG
+315 NDKSGKLKG
-324 NVENFVMP
+324 NLENFVMP

-351 VKSDAQDLAAEW
+351 VKSDAQALAAEW
-363 INAFTGPSGQ
+363 INAFTGSSGQ

-393 NDPATAVPA
+393 NDPKTAVPA

-419 VEKAQVLQNML
+419 VEKAQILQTML
-430 QSIGTGKKTVEAAAK
+430 QSIGTGKKSVEAAAK

-454 INNS
+454 INTK

>member
-1 MVCAKL
+1 M
-7 TALVY
+7 
-12 TIGPGPGIWAGGVGI
+12 
-27 PEEGGVKRKLIAAI
+27 KRKLIVAI

-47 VSIAACGGDKD
+47 VSIAACGD
-58 SGDSKGSEAK
+58 SDGGSSDNTGADAK

-82 PALVKAADAA
+82 PELVKAADATLTKA
-92 VQKKHPGL
+92 HPGI
-100 KITHEYY
+100 KINHEYY

-146 PLDASKFDNSSA
+146 PVDPAKFENSAA

-190 VFAKVGVKSAP
+190 VAASVGVKSVP
-201 TTYAE
+201 KTYAE
-206 LTAALDK
+206 LTSDLDK
-213 VQKKE
+213 IQKKE
-218 GDKFSAWYQPTR
+218 GDKYNAWYQPTR

-243 GSIAVESGGKWK
+243 GSIAEESDGQWK
-255 ASLSSPESVKGLNE
+255 AGLSSPESVKGLTE
-269 FKNVVDEYMHGDKTK
+269 FKNVVDTYMHGDKTK

-296 KSGMIFAP
+296 KTSMIFGA
-304 AWEGATAAAKE
+304 AWEGASAETPE
-315 NDKTGKLAG
+315 NDKTGKLKG
-324 NVENFVMP
+324 NLENFVMP
-332 GPSGKNLPVFLGG
+332 GPSGKNMPVFLGG

-351 VKSDAQDLAAEW
+351 VKSKAQAVAAEW
-363 INAFTGPSGQ
+363 INAYTGASGQ

-419 VEKAQVLQNML
+419 VEKAQILQTML
-430 QSIGTGKKTVEAAAK
+430 QSIGTGKESVEAAAK

-454 INNS
+454 INVK

>member
-1 MVCAKL
+1 M
-7 TALVY
+7 
-12 TIGPGPGIWAGGVGI
+12 
-27 PEEGGVKRKLIAAI
+27 KRKLISAI

-47 VSIAACGGDKD
+47 VSIAGCGGEGGGSDKGGAD
-58 SGDSKGSEAK
+58 AK

-82 PALVKAADAA
+82 PQLVKAADAA

-100 KITHEYY
+100 KINHEYY

-146 PLDASKFDNSSA
+146 PLDPAKFDNSDA

-163 KASVTYDG
+163 KASVTYED

-190 VFAKVGVKSAP
+190 IAASVGVKTP
-201 TTYAE
+201 PKTYKE

-213 VQKKE
+213 IQKKQ
-218 GDKFSAWYQPTR
+218 GGKFNAWYQPTR

-243 GSIAVESGGKWK
+243 GAIATESGGQWK
-255 ASLSSPESVKGLNE
+255 AGLSSPQSLKGLTE
-269 FKNVVDEYMHGDKTK
+269 FKNVVDSYMHGDKTK

-296 KSGMIFAP
+296 KSAMIFAA
-304 AWEGATAAAKE
+304 AWEGATAEDPK
-315 NDKTGKLAG
+315 NDKTGKLKG
-324 NVENFVMP
+324 KLENFVMP
-332 GPSGKNLPVFLGG
+332 GPSGKNMPVFLGG

-363 INAFTGPSGQ
+363 INAYTGSSGQ

-419 VEKAQVLQNML
+419 VEKAQILQTML
-430 QSIGTGKKTVEAAAK
+430 QSIGTGKKSVEAAAND
-445 EADAAIDKV
+445 ADAAIDKV
-454 INNS
+454 INTK

>member
-1 MVCAKL
+1 M
-7 TALVY
+7 
-12 TIGPGPGIWAGGVGI
+12 
-27 PEEGGVKRKLIAAI
+27 KRKLTAAI

-47 VSIAACGGDKD
+47 VSIAACGGEGGGGSDKGAD
-58 SGDSKGSEAK
+58 AK

-82 PALVKAADAA
+82 PELVKAADAA
-92 VQKKHPGL
+92 VKKKHPGV
-100 KITHEYY
+100 KINHEYY

-146 PLDASKFDNSSA
+146 PLDQAKFDNSDA

-163 KASVTYDG
+163 KASVTYEG

-190 VFAKVGVKSAP
+190 VATSVGVKSTP
-201 TTYAE
+201 KTYKE

-213 VQKKE
+213 IQKKQ
-218 GDKFSAWYQPTR
+218 GDKYNAWYQPTR

-243 GSIAVESGGKWK
+243 GAIATESGGRWK
-255 ASLSSPESVKGLNE
+255 ASLSSPESLKGLTE
-269 FKNVVDEYMHGDKTK
+269 FKNVVDSYMHGDKTK

-296 KSGMIFAP
+296 KSAMIFAA
-304 AWEGATAAAKE
+304 AWEGATAEDPK
-315 NDKTGKLAG
+315 NDKTGKLKG
-324 NVENFVMP
+324 NLENFVMP
-332 GPSGKNLPVFLGG
+332 GPSGKNMPVFLGG

-351 VKSDAQDLAAEW
+351 VKSDAQALAAEW
-363 INAFTGPSGQ
+363 INALTGSSGQ

-393 NDPATAVPA
+393 NDPKTAVPA

-419 VEKAQVLQNML
+419 VEKAQILQTML
-430 QSIGTGKKTVEAAAK
+430 QSIGTGKKSVEAAAK
-445 EADAAIDKV
+445 DADAAIDKV
-454 INNS
+454 INTK

>member
-1 MVCAKL
+1 M
-7 TALVY
+7 
-12 TIGPGPGIWAGGVGI
+12 
-27 PEEGGVKRKLIAAI
+27 KRKLTAAI

-47 VSIAACGGDKD
+47 VSIAACGGEGGGGSDKGAD
-58 SGDSKGSEAK
+58 AK

-82 PALVKAADAA
+82 PELVKAADAA
-92 VQKKHPGL
+92 VKKKHPGV
-100 KITHEYY
+100 KINHEYY

-133 TEMLGYMVKGAFA
+133 TEMLGYMVRGAFA
-146 PLDASKFDNSSA
+146 PLDQAKFDNSDA

-163 KASVTYDG
+163 KASVTYED

-190 VFAKVGVKSAP
+190 VAASVGVKSTP
-201 TTYAE
+201 KTYKE

-213 VQKKE
+213 IQKKQ
-218 GDKFSAWYQPTR
+218 GDKYNAWYQPTR

-243 GSIAVESGGKWK
+243 GAIATESGGQWK
-255 ASLSSPESVKGLNE
+255 ASLSSPESLKGLTE
-269 FKNVVDEYMHGDKTK
+269 FKNVVDSYMHGDKTK

-296 KSGMIFAP
+296 KSAMIFAA
-304 AWEGATAAAKE
+304 AWEGATAEDPK
-315 NDKTGKLAG
+315 NDKTGKLKG
-324 NVENFVMP
+324 NLENFVMP
-332 GPSGKNLPVFLGG
+332 GPSGKNMPVFLGG

-351 VKSDAQDLAAEW
+351 VKSDAQALAAEW
-363 INAFTGPSGQ
+363 INALTGSSGQ

-393 NDPATAVPA
+393 NDPKTAVPA

-419 VEKAQVLQNML
+419 VEKAQILQTML
-430 QSIGTGKKTVEAAAK
+430 QSIGTGKKSVEAAAK
-445 EADAAIDKV
+445 DADAAIDKV
-454 INNS
+454 INTK